1 MFDDGL
7 RIDAFHSEGVLTLSI
22 RGEIDMSSAPRLHAV
37 LERSIARTKR
47 VSLDLSGVSFM
58 DSSGVN
64 LLLRAVVAGRDM
76 GCSLAVVAASRQ
88 VRQVLQISG
97 VVEVV
102 GLESELADTLS

>member
-1 MFDDGL
+1 
-7 RIDAFHSEGVLTLSI
+7 
-22 RGEIDMSSAPRLHAV
+22 
-37 LERSIARTKR
+37 
-47 VSLDLSGVSFM
+47 
-58 DSSGVN
+58 
-64 LLLRAVVAGRDM
+64 M